1 VWWGVVLV
9 CGVCV
14 CLFVVVWWCGG
25 GERGE
30 GGGEGGGGGGG
41 GGGGHKVVVVES
53 FPLLYLFFPPCNTCH
68 QAVPP
73 LSVGMQGSVGKGV
86 GKILPSVSVPALPPH
101 TSSPVKP
108 TLLAAVCSGCSSGV
122 TGGGGGGGG
131 VASPN
136 KETLENKR

>member
-1 VWWGVVLV
+1 MEARALRSTVPSLRN
-9 CGVCV
+9 
-14 CLFVVVWWCGG
+14 CGG
-25 GERGE
+25 RAKGAKRQVEEEEEEGV
-30 GGGEGGGGGGG
+30 GGGD
-41 GGGGHKVVVVES
+41 KVVVVES

-101 TSSPVKP
+101 ASSPVKP
-108 TLLAAVCSGCSSGV
+108 SLLAAVCSGCSSGV

-131 VASPN
+131 GGVASPN